1 MAIVMGILASALAT
15 VTTGGA
21 PTTAQVLPT
30 VYEAGHFF
38 AVPETVDGQRLR
50 LVVDTGGGGFGGMY
64 WVNADAARRL
74 KLKTRVCTVENHSLT
89 TAPPPDYRPGHGLPP
104 PLPGPCGEA
113 ILVQARDEPGD
124 DGQLGA
130 GYLPGRVWT
139 FDYPAQRLTMEG
151 SLWQPDPTA
160 HSTRL
165 GLQRDDAGNPQ
176 GFARIVIRVDGQPLD
191 MLLDT
196 GATAHPTAAGKQ
208 ASGIPTVNGYGV
220 ASYIT
225 RSVLERWHKAHPGW
239 RVVD

>member
-38 AVPETVDGQRLR
+38 AVPEAVDGQRLR

-74 KLKTRVCTVENHSLT
+74 KLKTRVCTVEKHSLT

-113 ILVQARDEPGD
+113 ILVEPRDEPGD

-139 FDYPAQRLTMEG
+139 FDYPA
-151 SLWQPDPTA
+151 
-160 HSTRL
+160 
-165 GLQRDDAGNPQ
+165 
-176 GFARIVIRVDGQPLD
+176 
-191 MLLDT
+191 
-196 GATAHPTAAGKQ
+196 
-208 ASGIPTVNGYGV
+208 
-220 ASYIT
+220 
-225 RSVLERWHKAHPGW
+225 
-239 RVVD
+239 